1 MAVLPNRCVLLR
13 IIDSKSYNLRFKHCE
28 GVRIIL
34 PSRTAPEMQAD
45 HGRSIGEIRN
55 HRARIASQGR
65 GIVFE
70 RPLLA
75 AVIDSP
81 DPGIDL
87 ARRQS
92 LHTEFV
98 AKEGAQD
105 ARKFGADGRV
115 PCSVVKIGC
124 RRKADDV
131 KISPRCDRPAL
142 VRKHDRVGK
151 RCTWGER
158 FDRKQCNVESFRVE
172 AEDGLSRQR

>member
-115 PCSVVKIGC
+115 PCSVVKI
-124 RRKADDV
+124 
-131 KISPRCDRPAL
+131 
-142 VRKHDRVGK
+142 
-151 RCTWGER
+151 
-158 FDRKQCNVESFRVE
+158 
-172 AEDGLSRQR
+172 